1 MADKLVYSTG
11 NKLIYGVGN
20 KLVFSDIVM
29 PTLYVTVSFTGT
41 QTDGGI
47 RSVLAYNPND
57 YSGTY
62 YNVTTSRIAAVSSIG
77 GTSFS
82 RNRSTLLDF
91 KSANFHSGW
100 AWNGSSWTYYY
111 LAWDYTG
118 GLDLPYNGVTINVT
132 FTVEDKSVSDSLFL
146 VQHNYTDTFVPGPT
160 VVLGASWTPATHTLL
175 KL

>member
-1 MADKLVYSTG
+1 MADKLIYSTG

-29 PTLYVTVSFTGT
+29 PTMHVTVSFTGE
-41 QTDGGI
+41 QIDGI
-47 RSVLAYNPND
+47 TSVLGYNPNNF
-57 YSGTY
+57 SGTY
-62 YNVTTSRIAAVSSIG
+62 YNGTSSRVASTFAVG
-77 GTSFS
+77 GTAFS
-82 RNRSTLLDF
+82 RNKSTLLDF
-91 KSANFHSGW
+91 KSANYHGGW

-111 LAWDYTG
+111 LAWDWTG
-118 GLDLPYNGVTINVT
+118 GLVLPYNGVTINVT

-146 VQHNYTDTFVPGPT
+146 VQHNYTDALVPGDT

>member
-1 MADKLVYSTG
+1 MADKLIHSTG
-11 NKLIYGVGN
+11 NKLIYGVDN

-41 QTDGGI
+41 QIDGI
-47 RSVLAYNPND
+47 RSVLAYSPND

-62 YNVTTSRIAAVSSIG
+62 YNVRTSRIADTHSIG
-77 GTSFS
+77 GTSFP
-82 RNRSTLLDF
+82 RDRSILLDF
-91 KSANFHSGW
+91 KSAHFHSGW

-118 GLDLPYNGVTINVT
+118 GTVLPYNGVTINVT

-146 VQHNYTDTFVPGPT
+146 VQHNYSDTFVPGPT